1 MNGALTIG
9 TMDGANVEISEQVGL
24 DNIYIFGMRA
34 DTVRDMYRENNYNPM
49 MIFETNHEVR
59 EAMTQMIDGTLTPDN
74 PGVLQDLY
82 HSLLL
87 GGWGSMGDSYFVL
100 KDFGSYSQWQKRVN
114 KDYGDQDK
122 WQRMAV
128 INTAMSGIFSSD
140 RTITEYNDNIWHL
153 KKMGIQK

>member
-1 MNGALTIG
+1 M
-9 TMDGANVEISEQVGL
+9 
-24 DNIYIFGMRA
+24 
-34 DTVRDMYRENNYNPM
+34 
-49 MIFETNHEVR
+49 
-59 EAMTQMIDGTLTPDN
+59 
-74 PGVLQDLY
+74 LQDLY

-87 GGWGSMGDSYFVL
+87 GAWGTMGDSYFVL